1 MELPTTISCDA
12 VVSDAVLQ
20 AARDA
25 MPADAIAHL
34 GPDWRPIV
42 ESVGEKQAPL
52 IALLGALLDATAAV
66 AAAVADNAWDDSNPL
81 PRVHVDQLS
90 SACYRM
96 AADVVN
102 AGQCPSA
109 EGWSLPSMTGKELV

>member
-1 MELPTTISCDA
+1 MEIPTTISCDA
-12 VVSDAVLQ
+12 VISDAVLQ
-20 AARDA
+20 AARA
-25 MPADAIAHL
+25 AIPADAVNHL
-34 GPDWRPIV
+34 GPNWRPIA
-42 ESVGEKQAPL
+42 ETVGVKNAPL
-52 IALLGALLDATAAV
+52 VVLLGALLDASAAI
-66 AAAVADNAWDDSNPL
+66 AAAIADNAWDDSNPL

-96 AADVVN
+96 AADVIN